1 MFHCFFSTFVPFKC
15 KFLFNRLTGGEL
27 LHRLVREDSLTESE
41 VAFYIKQVLKALEH
55 MHSRHIMHLDIK
67 ASLIHHPPPPPP
79 YDNNENTNVKSRSLV
94 TYHVLMNEKFLI

>member
-1 MFHCFFSTFVPFKC
+1 MFLCSFSTFVPFKC
-15 KFLFNRLTGGEL
+15 KYLFDRLTGGEL

-67 ASLIHHPPPPPP
+67 ASFIHHPPPP
-79 YDNNENTNVKSRSLV
+79 YENNENTNVKSRSLV
-94 TYHVLMNEKFLI
+94 TYQDLMNENFFI